1 MVMPIILVFFY
12 KNIIFINKKVVN
24 DSDESS
30 FNFLGRQ
37 VSKDNSIINIEY
49 LNMGNT
55 KVIGQTKKM
64 TEEKKNLKKKL

>member
-55 KVIGQTKKM
+55 KVIGQTKKI
-64 TEEKKNLKKKL
+64 TEEKPNLKKKL